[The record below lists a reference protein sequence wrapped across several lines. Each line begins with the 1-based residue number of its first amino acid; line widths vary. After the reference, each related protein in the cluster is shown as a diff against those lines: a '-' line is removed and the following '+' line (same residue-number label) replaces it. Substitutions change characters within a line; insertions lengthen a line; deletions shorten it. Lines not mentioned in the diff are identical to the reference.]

1 MLAAGP
7 WWLQWLWTLL
17 SCMGLTAPSNR
28 LTNVQSLMDC
38 DLPKAKQ
45 MLQSFTDYLP
55 ASPTALRGEHS
66 AVAQELALAQS
77 YLELLQARMEDRL
90 RFSITADSVHGARQ
104 QP

>member
-17 SCMGLTAPSNR
+17 FCMGLAA
-28 LTNVQSLMDC
+28 Q
-38 DLPKAKQ
+38 Q

-55 ASPTALRGEHS
+55 ASLTALRGEHS

-90 RFSITADSVHGARQ
+90 RFSITADDAAR
-104 QP
+104 PAVAPCCCSRWWKTP